1 MHHATIVGHEVVSGI
16 LSGDP
21 ALQRES
27 ICLDRVLAAKPDGFV
42 RQWKPLSDHDLRF
55 HNVDT
60 GNFFSDRVLYLDSRV
75 HFDEVELVRVGINEK
90 LNGAGVLIADLF
102 TDRDGSVTQSLP
114 DLGKQIWRRCDLDNF
129 LVSTLYRAITFE

>member
-27 ICLDRVLAAKPDGFV
+27 VCLDQVLAAKPDCFV

-55 HNVDT
+55 HDIDT

-75 HFDEVELVRVGINEK
+75 HFDKVELVGVGINEK

-102 TDRDGSVTQSLP
+102 TDRDGSVTESLS
-114 DLGKQIWRRCDLDNF
+114 DFGKQIGGWRDLHNF
-129 LVSTLYRAITFE
+129 LMSTLYRAIAFE